1 MNNLL
6 ESNNCIKLNTKF
18 ALFMNV
24 NDRFLNC
31 FLIEKNVTKDQSSN
45 SFGKEILKNIK
56 QIHHAIILLFC
67 KLLKSLLPQPKS
79 YRQEV
84 WQESL
89 WDVKILDSVLFCF
102 LIYPL
107 PCPG

>member
-6 ESNNCIKLNTKF
+6 ESDYCIKQNIKI

-31 FLIEKNVTKDQSSN
+31 FLIEKNVTKDHSSN
-45 SFGKEILKNIK
+45 SFGEEILKNIK

-67 KLLKSLLPQPKS
+67 KPLKSLFPQPKS
-79 YRQEV
+79 YCQEV
-84 WQESL
+84 
-89 WDVKILDSVLFCF
+89 
-102 LIYPL
+102 
-107 PCPG
+107 